1 MNPILKKNIA
11 VFSGLNYNSHA
22 PTKRGTTDP
31 LLWQSI
37 DGQKKKRESVEKT
50 EISRISAPALCN
62 KLKSTG
68 PASPACRSDSSS
80 GICSK
85 VDALRVDVDVTDK
98 SRILSGQI
106 SAGHHFLEVERW
118 LRRLT
123 ATIGSLLRSAA
134 RRKNM
139 PIIHVLLTALFV
151 AAAFAAPA
159 EAQQVT
165 FMTGPQG
172 GVWVPLGGAL
182 KGMWEKAIP
191 GLQVTAIPGAG
202 IANVR
207 GVDEDK
213 AQIGFGNTITT
224 VDGIEGRPPYPKKVT
239 KVCQLANLYPQYFQV
254 VVLANAKIN
263 TVADFKGKPIVVQ
276 PKGNTAELVTQHILQ
291 VHGLSYS
298 QVKASFQASYTDAV
312 DMLKDG
318 HAQAF
323 TLGTTVPASSVMDL
337 ASARDIKLIGI
348 DDKILADM
356 KKINPGYSKNTIPAN
371 TYPKQ
376 EKPLD
381 VIGYATHIVVSCEL
395 PEQMVYTMVKT
406 MAANV
411 TDMTAVNKAIA
422 GLTPK
427 MMAEDVGVP
436 FHTGAAKY
444 YKEAKA
450 M

>member
-1 MNPILKKNIA
+1 MR
-11 VFSGLNYNSHA
+11 F
-22 PTKRGTTDP
+22 
-31 LLWQSI
+31 
-37 DGQKKKRESVEKT
+37 
-50 EISRISAPALCN
+50 
-62 KLKSTG
+62 
-68 PASPACRSDSSS
+68 
-80 GICSK
+80 
-85 VDALRVDVDVTDK
+85 
-98 SRILSGQI
+98 
-106 SAGHHFLEVERW
+106 
-118 LRRLT
+118 
-123 ATIGSLLRSAA
+123 
-134 RRKNM
+134 
-139 PIIHVLLTALFV
+139 IHTLLTAFTALAALAGPV
-151 AAAFAAPA
+151 AA
-159 EAQQVT
+159 QQLT

-191 GLQVTAIPGAG
+191 GLQVTAVPGAG

-254 VVLANAKIN
+254 VVLASAKVN
-263 TVADFKGKPIVVQ
+263 TVADLKGRPIVVQ

-291 VHGLSYS
+291 VHGLTYS

-312 DMLKDG
+312 DLMKDG

-348 DDKILADM
+348 DDKIFADM
-356 KKINPGYSKNTIPAN
+356 KKINPGYSKSTIPPN

-376 EKPLD
+376 EKPVD
-381 VIGYATHIVVSCEL
+381 VIGYATHIVVACDL
-395 PEQMVYTMVKT
+395 PEQAVYTMVKT
-406 MAANV
+406 MATNV
-411 TDMTAVNKAIA
+411 NDMAAVNKAIS

-427 MMAEDVGVP
+427 MMAEDIGVP
-436 FHTGAAKY
+436 FHRGAEKF